1 MISTFAQVLPFALAG
16 LLGFAAMAPTDEA
29 ARLMARAQRGERAAF
44 DDLVR
49 AFYRGVYSYARRA
62 LEDEDTALE
71 VTQETFARAYR
82 YRDSY
87 ASTGGSVRG
96 WLFAIAANRIR
107 DAWKSL
113 GRRPAQISDM
123 GKIADSGEDGL
134 AVFARGAVR
143 ERVQQAIAEMPPEQR
158 EVLALK
164 YLSDLSY
171 AEVAQALGLSV
182 SAAKMRALR
191 ARDVL
196 ARRLAELAEE
206 AR

>member
-1 MISTFAQVLPFALAG
+1 MIALAFVPLVCAG
-16 LLGFAAMAPTDEA
+16 LLGFAAMAPSDEA
-29 ARLMARAQRGERAAF
+29 ARLMIRAQHGERAAF

-82 YRDSY
+82 YRASY
-87 ASTGGSVRG
+87 GKSSGSVRG

-107 DAWKSL
+107 DAWKTL

-123 GKIADSGEDGL
+123 GKIADAGETGL
-134 AVFARGAVR
+134 EVFARGAVR
-143 ERVQQAIAEMPPEQR
+143 EEVQRALSELPREQR

-171 AEVAQALGLSV
+171 AEVGQALGVSV

-206 AR
+206 TQ